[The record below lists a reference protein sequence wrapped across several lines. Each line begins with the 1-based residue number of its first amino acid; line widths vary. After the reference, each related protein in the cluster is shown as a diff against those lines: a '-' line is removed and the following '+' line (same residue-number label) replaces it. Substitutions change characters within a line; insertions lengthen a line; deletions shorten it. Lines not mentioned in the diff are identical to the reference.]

1 LLHRFK
7 KLKNTEIYSTYCD
20 SFGTPSRIYKSHW
33 QEAVLEEIEN
43 SQVSND
49 KDSLFIIEFS
59 PQNDRPIW
67 TYITLG
73 MSKQKML
80 NGLRSELIWLNEQ
93 SNKEIVELLVG
104 LSKYPFYDHTSLDY
118 GQTISNSEA
127 HSSFKMN
134 SLLICPPIIETDN
147 TAHLLDIF
155 DKKRIELFWLLPI
168 HQEEKNF
175 IKDKQDFTKLLD
187 LWIEKDI
194 DPVILCNSERKSTL

>member
-7 KLKNTEIYSTYCD
+7 KLKNTEIYSAYCD
-20 SFGTPSRIYKSHW
+20 SFGTPSRIYKCNW
-33 QEAVLEEIEN
+33 QETVLEEIEN
-43 SQVSND
+43 SQISND
-49 KDSLFIIEFS
+49 KNTLFIIEFS

-73 MSKQKML
+73 MSKQKMI

-93 SNKEIVELLVG
+93 SNKEIIELLVG

-118 GQTISNSEA
+118 GQTISNSET

-134 SLLICPPIIETDN
+134 SLLICPPIMEMEN
-147 TAHLLDIF
+147 AAHLLDIF
-155 DKKRIELFWLLPI
+155 DKKHIELFWLLPI
-168 HQEEKNF
+168 HPEEKNF
-175 IKDKQDFTKLLD
+175 IKNKQDFTKLLE

-194 DPVILCNSERKSTL
+194 DPVILCNSNRESAL

>member
-1 LLHRFK
+1 MLHRFK

-49 KDSLFIIEFS
+49 KDSLFIIEFP

-80 NGLRSELIWLNEQ
+80 NGLRSELIWLNEK
-93 SNKEIVELLVG
+93 SNKEIIELLVG
-104 LSKYPFYDHTSLDY
+104 LSKYPLYDHTSLDY
-118 GQTISNSEA
+118 G
-127 HSSFKMN
+127 
-134 SLLICPPIIETDN
+134 D
-147 TAHLLDIF
+147 
-155 DKKRIELFWLLPI
+155 
-168 HQEEKNF
+168 
-175 IKDKQDFTKLLD
+175 
-187 LWIEKDI
+187 
-194 DPVILCNSERKSTL
+194 RKCSPSTRYFR

>member
-1 LLHRFK
+1 MLHRFK

-49 KDSLFIIEFS
+49 KGSLFIIEFS
-59 PQNDRPIW
+59 PQNDRSIW

-134 SLLICPPIIETDN
+134 SLLICPPIMETDN

-194 DPVILCNSERKSTL
+194 DPVTLCNSERKSTL

>member
-1 LLHRFK
+1 MLHRFK

-20 SFGTPSRIYKSHW
+20 YFGTPSRIYKSHW
-33 QEAVLEEIEN
+33 QEVVLEEIEN

-134 SLLICPPIIETDN
+134 SLLICPPIMETDN

-155 DKKRIELFWLLPI
+155 DKNRIELFWLLPI